1 MHNIDMPPVLASD
14 HFIAIGQGVIFAR
27 QWVPVREESAG
38 REMSVPQDT
47 SQDTPQSTP
56 LILFHESTGSVA
68 QWRDFPALLAQ
79 ITGRTVIAYDRLGFG
94 QSDAHPRR
102 LAHDFMGD
110 EARDFL
116 PALLAHFGIEAFV
129 ALGHSVGGEIAVATA
144 AAMPERV
151 AAVITISAQ
160 SFVEEATLEGVRAAK
175 IAFAAPDRFAR
186 VERHHGAKAQWVLDA
201 WFDTWLDPDFADW
214 TLDADLARLIC
225 PVMAIHGSDDEFG
238 TAAHPRRITSVP
250 TSPTRLELLEGI
262 GHIPYREDPK
272 LVLGLVADFLE
283 QTGA

>member
-1 MHNIDMPPVLASD
+1 MSDAPANLAISD
-14 HFIAIGQGVIFAR
+14 HYIETPQGRLRAR
-27 QWVPVREESAG
+27 QWNSGIGQERNIA
-38 REMSVPQDT
+38 
-47 SQDTPQSTP
+47 P

-79 ITGRTVIAYDRLGFG
+79 VTGRTVIAYDRLGFG

-102 LAHDFMGD
+102 LTRDFMGD

-116 PALLAHFGIEAFV
+116 PALLAHFGVGAFV

-186 VERHHGAKAQWVLDA
+186 VERHHGAKARWVLDA
-201 WFDTWLDPDFADW
+201 WFDTWLDPDFGDW
-214 TLDADLARLIC
+214 SLDSDLARLRC
-225 PVMAIHGSDDEFG
+225 PLMAIHGSDDEFG
-238 TAAHPRRITSVP
+238 TSAHPRRITSVP

-272 LVLGLVADFLE
+272 LVAGLVADFLATLGE
-283 QTGA
+283 KAGGSPQGARV

>member
-1 MHNIDMPPVLASD
+1 MQNVDMSPILTSD
-14 HFIAIGQGVIFAR
+14 HFIQSGQGVIFAR
-27 QWVPVREESAG
+27 RWVPVREESAG
-38 REMSVPQDT
+38 GET
-47 SQDTPQSTP
+47 LTPLPAP

-79 ITGRTVIAYDRLGFG
+79 TTGRTVIAYDRLGFG

-102 LAHDFMGD
+102 LTRDFMGD

-116 PALLAHFGIEAFV
+116 PALLAHFGVGAFV

-160 SFVEEATLEGVRAAK
+160 SFVEQATLEGVRAAK

-186 VERHHGAKAQWVLDA
+186 VERHHGAKARWVLDA

-214 TLDADLARLIC
+214 SLDADLARLVC

-250 TSPTRLELLEGI
+250 TSPTRLEYLEGI
-262 GHIPYREDPK
+262 GHIPYREDPARIAALIK
-272 LVLGLVADFLE
+272 DFLDSVTAPKGSA
-283 QTGA
+283 QP